1 MSESDRSAPVPG
13 LAEDG
18 PEQDRPDDTADELE
32 DDVSDGIPGVDSLVN
47 VHSDGDGG
55 VDVASGHASD
65 AVRHGHHG
73 QAEGECGAND
83 PCGGRASHDDRHAAS
98 DHGEDHGPDE
108 LGHVLSDGFAS
119 HVNHWSVLHDI
130 NIKTLPPARGNG
142 KEGLGGPPPGRGT
155 AQEVHW

>member
-65 AVRHGHHG
+65 AVGHGDDRETER
-73 QAEGECGAND
+73 Q
-83 PCGGRASHDDRHAAS
+83 GGRDDPSRRVASHDDRHAAA
-98 DHGEDHGPDE
+98 DQRQDHGPDE
-108 LGHVLSDGFAS
+108 LGDVFADGSGF
-119 HVNHWSVLHDI
+119 HDRNLWPHHSSLI
-130 NIKTLPPARGNG
+130 
-142 KEGLGGPPPGRGT
+142 
-155 AQEVHW
+155 